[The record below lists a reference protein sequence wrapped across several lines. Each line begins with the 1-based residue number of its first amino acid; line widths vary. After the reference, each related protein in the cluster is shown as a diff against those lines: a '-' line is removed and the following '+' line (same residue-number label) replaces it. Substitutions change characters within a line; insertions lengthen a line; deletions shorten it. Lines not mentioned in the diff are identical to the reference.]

1 MTDPVSAIIE
11 SSSLLRPGECLRCE
25 VCCRFPSAASPLAPY
40 FSHAEMERAVA
51 AGMPGDAFPPGR
63 YGPGFSARLVD
74 FAQTAAGAENAEER
88 ILRKSVSAISAPSA
102 VKFGVRCP
110 AFRPATND
118 CAAYA
123 ARPLDCRLYPFMLLY
138 DADGKEVFLGLD
150 TYCPAFADSSSPAD
164 LSAVASAKAEAAEL
178 RRAGA
183 TAGRPAGAERAD
195 APSVREATDKLASL
209 LDGALL
215 EKVVESRGIVGAWN
229 DHVRRLRALPALTR
243 ALCRTDLG
251 LARLVPTAR
260 ERLLPFFEAQRGAHS
275 FHAFAPIYVW
285 SDIFDLH
292 YKVSGGRLLVF
303 AEEDGDCFLICPPLG
318 TGDVLGPAD
327 EALAVMRQLAPR
339 GASPRIQDADDDTAR
354 RLAEAGPFSPAA
366 AAELRRAGWRIRETH
381 VEYVYPRTPLA
392 DLRGNWYEKKRQ
404 LCNRFEH
411 DVKDRRWRP
420 LESDDLPQAMALYS
434 NWLKERTAA
443 HPGAVYA
450 AQAEASWRA
459 LYRALRDAEALQLV
473 ARALE
478 ANGRMAGFTVGC
490 PLHDGRTFHAM
501 FEVSD
506 LSVRGAAQ
514 FMFRELCREMKSFD
528 RINAGSA
535 SDLDNLARV
544 KESYRPTER
553 LPAHT
558 LVPGSQKCD

>member
-1 MTDPVSAIIE
+1 MTDPVSEIIE
-11 SSSLLRPGECLRCE
+11 SSGLLRPGECLRCE

-63 YGPGFSARLVD
+63 YGPGFSARLID
-74 FAQTAAGAENAEER
+74 FAQTAEGAENAEER
-88 ILRKSVSAISAPSA
+88 IIRKSVSAISAPSA
-102 VKFGVRCP
+102 VKSGVRCP

-150 TYCPAFADSSSPAD
+150 TYCPAGARLWNADCGMRNMENNPQSAIHSPHFD
-164 LSAVASAKAEAAEL
+164 N
-178 RRAGA
+178 
-183 TAGRPAGAERAD
+183 
-195 APSVREATDKLASL
+195 LASL

-215 EKVVESRGIVGAWN
+215 EKVIASRGIVGAWKG
-229 DHVRRLRALPALTR
+229 HVRRLRPLPALTR

-260 ERLLPFFEAQRGAHS
+260 ERLLPFFDAHRGAHS

-292 YKVSGGRLLVF
+292 YKISGGRLLIF
-303 AEEDGDCFLICPPLG
+303 AEGDGDCFLICPPLG
-318 TGDVLGPAD
+318 TGDVLRPAE

-339 GASPRIQDADDDTAR
+339 GASPRIQDADDDVAR
-354 RLAEAGPFSPAA
+354 RLAE
-366 AAELRRAGWRIRETH
+366 AGWRIRETH
-381 VEYVYPRTPLA
+381 VEYLYPRAQLA
-392 DLRGNWYEKKRQ
+392 ELRGNRYEKKRQ

-411 DVKDRRWRP
+411 DVKDRRWRALDP
-420 LESDDLPQAMALYS
+420 ACPAFGSEAQARREQGRRDDLPQAMALYS

-478 ANGRMAGFTVGC
+478 TNGRMAGFTIGC
-490 PLHDGRTFHAM
+490 PLHDGRTFHVM

-506 LSVRGAAQ
+506 LSIKGAAQ
-514 FMFRELCREMKSFD
+514 FMFRELCREVQSFD

-544 KESYRPTER
+544 KESYRPSER
-553 LPAHT
+553 LPTHT
-558 LVPGSQKCD
+558 LIPGSQNCD

>member
-11 SSSLLRPGECLRCE
+11 SSGLLPPGECLRCE

-40 FSHAEMERAVA
+40 FSHAEMEQAVA

-63 YGPGFSARLVD
+63 YGPGFSARLAVE
-74 FAQTAAGAENAEER
+74 GP
-88 ILRKSVSAISAPSA
+88 SV
-102 VKFGVRCP
+102 FRCP

-150 TYCPAFADSSSPAD
+150 TYCPAFAQ
-164 LSAVASAKAEAAEL
+164 
-178 RRAGA
+178 A
-183 TAGRPAGAERAD
+183 TAGKPADAERAGV
-195 APSVREATDKLASL
+195 PGVRDATDKLSSL

-215 EKVVESRGIVGAWN
+215 EKVIASRGIVGAWN
-229 DHVRRLRALPALTR
+229 DHVRRLRPLPALTR

-260 ERLLPFFEAQRGAHS
+260 ERLLPFFDANRGAHS

-292 YKVSGGRLLVF
+292 YKISGERLLVF
-303 AEEDGDCFLICPPLG
+303 AEGDGDCFLICPPLG
-318 TGDVLGPAD
+318 TGDALRPAED
-327 EALAVMRQLAPR
+327 ALATMRELAPR
-339 GASPRIQDADDDTAR
+339 GTSPRIQDADDGTAR
-354 RLAEAGPFSPAA
+354 QLAALSTVE
-366 AAELRRAGWRIRETH
+366 RAGWRIRETH
-381 VEYVYPRTPLA
+381 VEYLYPRAQLA
-392 DLRGNWYEKKRQ
+392 DLRGNRYEKKRQ

-420 LESDDLPQAMALYS
+420 FAENDLPQAMALYS
-434 NWLKERTAA
+434 HWLKERTAA
-443 HPGAVYA
+443 HPGEVYA

-478 ANGRMAGFTVGC
+478 ANGQLAGFTLGC
-490 PLHDGRTFHAM
+490 PLHDGRTFHVM

-506 LSVRGAAQ
+506 LAIKGAAQ
-514 FMFRELCREMKSFD
+514 FMFRELCRELQSFE

-535 SDLDNLARV
+535 SGLDNLARV

-553 LPAHT
+553 LPSHT
-558 LVPGSQKCD
+558 LVPSQNCE

>member
-1 MTDPVSAIIE
+1 MTDAVSAIIE

-51 AGMPGDAFPPGR
+51 AGMPADAFPPGR
-63 YGPGFSARLVD
+63 YGPGFSARLVPEVG
-74 FAQTAAGAENAEER
+74 TANDER
-88 ILRKSVSAISAPSA
+88 RSTPSLITHTSAFKEGPA
-102 VKFGVRCP
+102 FHCP

-138 DADGKEVFLGLD
+138 DADGQEVFLGLD
-150 TYCPAFADSSSPAD
+150 TYCPASAHSSSR
-164 LSAVASAKAEAAEL
+164 AEAAEL
-178 RRAGA
+178 RRAGS
-183 TAGRPAGAERAD
+183 TAGKPGAERAD
-195 APSVREATDKLASL
+195 MPGIRDGADKLSAL
-209 LDGALL
+209 LDGAWL
-215 EKVVESRGIVGAWN
+215 EKVVASRGIVGAWN
-229 DHVRRLRALPALTR
+229 DHVRRLKPLPALTR

-251 LARLVPTAR
+251 LARLVLTAR
-260 ERLLPFFEAQRGAHS
+260 EHLLPFFEAHRGAHS

-292 YKVSGGRLLVF
+292 YKISGERLLVF

-318 TGDVLGPAD
+318 TGDLLRPAE

-339 GASPRIQDADDDTAR
+339 GASPRIQDADDDSAR
-354 RLAEAGPFSPAA
+354 QLAES
-366 AAELRRAGWRIRETH
+366 GWRIRETH
-381 VEYVYPRTPLA
+381 VEYLYPRAQLA
-392 DLRGNWYEKKRQ
+392 DLRGNRYEKKRQ

-411 DVKDRRWRP
+411 DAKDRRWRA

-434 NWLKERTAA
+434 RWLKERTAA
-443 HPGAVYA
+443 HPDAVYA

-459 LYRALRDAEALQLV
+459 LYRALRDAEPLGLV
-473 ARALE
+473 ARTLE
-478 ANGRMAGFTVGC
+478 ANGRIAGITIGC
-490 PLHDGRTFHAM
+490 PLHDGGLDRQSPDRSRRGEGGTFHVM

-506 LSVRGAAQ
+506 FSIKGAAQ
-514 FMFRELCREMKSFD
+514 FMFRELCREVQSFD

-544 KESYRPTER
+544 KESYRPSER
-553 LPAHT
+553 LPSHT
-558 LVPGSQKCD
+558 LVPAG

>member
-1 MTDPVSAIIE
+1 
-11 SSSLLRPGECLRCE
+11 
-25 VCCRFPSAASPLAPY
+25 
-40 FSHAEMERAVA
+40 MEQAVA

-74 FAQTAAGAENAEER
+74 LIERPGCTAEAQSTQRTAEKE
-88 ILRKSVSAISAPSA
+88 LSPPSVLSVLCASA
-102 VKFGVRCP
+102 VKAAFRCP

-150 TYCPAFADSSSPAD
+150 TYCPAVNRMQ
-164 LSAVASAKAEAAEL
+164 SAEC
-178 RRAGA
+178 G
-183 TAGRPAGAERAD
+183 
-195 APSVREATDKLASL
+195 VRSMENGPHFDKLALL
-209 LDGALL
+209 LDGALFD
-215 EKVVESRGIVGAWN
+215 KVIASRGIVGAWK
-229 DHVRRLRALPALTR
+229 DHVRRLRPLPALTR

-260 ERLLPFFEAQRGAHS
+260 ERLLPFFDANRGAHS

-292 YKVSGGRLLVF
+292 YKISGGRLLVF
-303 AEEDGDCFLICPPLG
+303 AEGDGDCFLICPPLG
-318 TGDVLGPAD
+318 TGDALRPAED
-327 EALAVMRQLAPR
+327 ALATMRELAPR
-339 GASPRIQDADDDTAR
+339 GASPRIQDADDDSAR
-354 RLAEAGPFSPAA
+354 RLAES
-366 AAELRRAGWRIRETH
+366 GWRIRETH
-381 VEYVYPRTPLA
+381 VEYLYPRAQLA
-392 DLRGNWYEKKRQ
+392 DLRGNRYEKKRQ

-411 DVKDRRWRP
+411 DVKDRRWRA
-420 LESDDLPQAMALYS
+420 LEPACPEQGRRDDLPQAMALYS
-434 NWLKERTAA
+434 HWLKERTAA
-443 HPGAVYA
+443 HAGEVYA

-459 LYRALRDAEALQLV
+459 LYRALRDTEALQLV

-478 ANGRMAGFTVGC
+478 ADGRMAGFTVGC
-490 PLHDGRTFHAM
+490 PLHDGRTFHVM

-506 LSVRGAAQ
+506 LSIKGAAQ
-514 FMFRELCREMKSFD
+514 FMFRELCREVQSFE

-544 KESYRPTER
+544 KESYRPGER

-558 LVPGSQKCD
+558 LVPPA

>member
-1 MTDPVSAIIE
+1 
-11 SSSLLRPGECLRCE
+11 
-25 VCCRFPSAASPLAPY
+25 LA
-40 FSHAEMERAVA
+40 F
-51 AGMPGDAFPPGR
+51 
-63 YGPGFSARLVD
+63 
-74 FAQTAAGAENAEER
+74 
-88 ILRKSVSAISAPSA
+88 
-102 VKFGVRCP
+102 RCP
-110 AFRPATND
+110 AFRPVTND

-150 TYCPAFADSSSPAD
+150 TYCPAFANFSTPAG
-164 LSAVASAKAEAAEL
+164 AAEL

-183 TAGRPAGAERAD
+183 TAGKPAGARLWNAECG
-195 APSVREATDKLASL
+195 VRNMENSPQSALRNPHFAELASL

-215 EKVVESRGIVGAWN
+215 EKVVASRGIVGARK
-229 DHVRRLRALPALTR
+229 DHVRRLRPLPALTR

-260 ERLLPFFEAQRGAHS
+260 ERLLPFFDANRGAHS

-285 SDIFDLH
+285 SDIFDLR
-292 YKVSGGRLLVF
+292 YKISGGRLLVF
-303 AEEDGDCFLICPPLG
+303 AEGDGDCFLICPPLG
-318 TGDVLGPAD
+318 TGDALRPAED
-327 EALAVMRQLAPR
+327 ALATMRQLAPR
-339 GASPRIQDADDDTAR
+339 GASPRIQDADDDSAR
-354 RLAEAGPFSPAA
+354 RLAEAG
-366 AAELRRAGWRIRETH
+366 WRIRETR
-381 VEYVYPRTPLA
+381 VEYLYPRAQLA
-392 DLRGNWYEKKRQ
+392 DLRGNRYEKKRQ

-411 DVKDRRWRP
+411 DVKDRRWRA
-420 LESDDLPQAMALYS
+420 LEPDDLPVAMALYS

-443 HPGAVYA
+443 HPGEVYA
-450 AQAEASWRA
+450 AQAEASWRT

-490 PLHDGRTFHAM
+490 PLHDGGLARRSFSEGGTFHVM

-506 LSVRGAAQ
+506 LSVKGAAQ
-514 FMFRELCREMKSFD
+514 YMFRELCREVQSFE

-544 KESYRPTER
+544 KESYRPSER
-553 LPAHT
+553 LNSHT
-558 LVPGSQKCD
+558 LVPPL

>member
-1 MTDPVSAIIE
+1 MSAISDPISAIIE
-11 SSSLLRPGECLRCE
+11 SSGLLRPGECLRCE
-25 VCCRFPSAASPLAPY
+25 VCCRFPSADSPLAPY
-40 FSHAEMERAVA
+40 FSHAEMECAVA

-63 YGPGFSARLVD
+63 YGPGFSARLAVE
-74 FAQTAAGAENAEER
+74 APNALTVRSAGYQPAVGQDCPTYA
-88 ILRKSVSAISAPSA
+88 LPS
-102 VKFGVRCP
+102 FRCP
-110 AFRPATND
+110 AFRTATND

-150 TYCPAFADSSSPAD
+150 TYCPAFA
-164 LSAVASAKAEAAEL
+164 K
-178 RRAGA
+178 A
-183 TAGRPAGAERAD
+183 TAGKPAGARLLNGD
-195 APSVREATDKLASL
+195 AGIPQSTIRNPHFDKLASL
-209 LDGALL
+209 LDGPLL
-215 EKVVESRGIVGAWN
+215 QMVIASRGIVGAWN
-229 DHVRRLRALPALTR
+229 DHVQRLWPLPALTR

-251 LARLVPTAR
+251 LARLTLTAR
-260 ERLLPFFEAQRGAHS
+260 ERLLPFFDAQRGAHS

-292 YKVSGGRLLVF
+292 YKISGDRLLIF
-303 AEEDGDCFLICPPLG
+303 AEGDGDCFLICPPLG
-318 TGDVLGPAD
+318 TGDVVRPAED
-327 EALAVMRQLAPR
+327 ALETMRQLAPR
-339 GASPRIQDADDDTAR
+339 GASPRIQDADDETAR
-354 RLAEAGPFSPAA
+354 RLTEAGSSSPAE

-381 VEYVYPRTPLA
+381 VEYLYSRAQLA
-392 DLRGNWYEKKRQ
+392 DLSGNRYEKKRQ

-411 DVKDRRWRP
+411 DAKDRRWRP
-420 LESDDLPQAMALYS
+420 LEPVCPEPGRRDDLPQAMALYS

-443 HPGAVYA
+443 HPGEVYA

-459 LYRALRDAEALQLV
+459 LYRALRDAEALQLT
-473 ARALE
+473 ARVLE
-478 ANGRMAGFTVGC
+478 ATCPEQGRRDGRMAGFTVGC
-490 PLHDGRTFHAM
+490 PLHDGRTFHVM

-544 KESYRPTER
+544 KESYRPNER

-558 LVPGSQKCD
+558 LVPMP